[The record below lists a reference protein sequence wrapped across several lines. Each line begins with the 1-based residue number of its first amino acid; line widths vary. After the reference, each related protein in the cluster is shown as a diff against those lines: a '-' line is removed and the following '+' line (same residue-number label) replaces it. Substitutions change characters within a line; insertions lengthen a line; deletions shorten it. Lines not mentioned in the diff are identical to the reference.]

1 MLFTWVTLK
10 MDTVKVKWNLC
21 CPIPRG
27 SFGIFLRRY
36 GKPMC
41 VGYLIL
47 LISYTTS
54 ATSTLP
60 FFLVSFVMTCFG
72 GLSWGFHSRNCHI
85 MITWGAKHVLSR
97 GSIPPQIRH
106 THLQH
111 QLKETLPPMFTSNSH
126 RGNAPVI
133 VFLQA

>member
-1 MLFTWVTLK
+1 MNDEISSYSTRWQQMLFTWVTLK

-27 SFGIFLRRY
+27 SFGIFLWRY

-54 ATSTLP
+54 ATSTFAS
-60 FFLVSFVMTCFG
+60 FFVSFVMT
-72 GLSWGFHSRNCHI
+72 L
-85 MITWGAKHVLSR
+85 VLVACP
-97 GSIPPQIRH
+97 GDV
-106 THLQH
+106 TV
-111 QLKETLPPMFTSNSH
+111 ETVT
-126 RGNAPVI
+126 
-133 VFLQA
+133 